1 MILAMKRNYA
11 QAGALGGK
19 KAKALLESSDDYEE
33 WNPLPPSPGFTLVA
47 SDHLSEQERNKLE
60 EAITSIDPK
69 VVDKMQ

>member
-19 KAKALLESSDDYEE
+19 KAKALLELSDDYDE
-33 WNPLPPSPGFTLVA
+33 WYPLPPSPEFTLVA

-60 EAITSIDPK
+60 EAVTSIDPK
-69 VVDKMQ
+69 FVDKMQ